1 MRTKVMK
8 VQVSWLPFL
17 SKNFEFDAY
26 LFAKIHLESL
36 ELAVLCF
43 LHNGL
48 LPFPTVHKIEGLQ
61 SVLGSQVFKYF

>member
-1 MRTKVMK
+1 MPIY
-8 VQVSWLPFL
+8 LP
-17 SKNFEFDAY
+17 KN
-26 LFAKIHLESL
+26 HLESL
-36 ELAVLCF
+36 ELAVLCL